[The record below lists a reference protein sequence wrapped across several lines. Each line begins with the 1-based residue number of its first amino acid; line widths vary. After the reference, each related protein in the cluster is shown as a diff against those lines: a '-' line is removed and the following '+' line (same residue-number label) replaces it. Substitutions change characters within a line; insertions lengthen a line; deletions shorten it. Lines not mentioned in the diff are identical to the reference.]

1 MKMLV
6 PPGFTVAAIAT
17 ARAAASLPAPP
28 EAAPALTLVRQVS
41 GVYTRHFAGES
52 RATRDPEML
61 GELIARLEDAR
72 ARLVTLQA
80 RSPAAMAPHVQ
91 AVAQQLALYT
101 FEQDQLR
108 RVGDGQPPEVRASWL
123 AARTNEAILLYR
135 AHFEQRD
142 RASRRVGL
150 ARRMVRTFE
159 RIELE
164 MATDDENRPLVER
177 LLGHVRRELDAILL
191 AHAAVDRL
199 DALGHAAQAEIDLYV
214 TAFASRDRATW
225 DLRQLADLC
234 DRLVEI
240 AWQLPDLPPSDTLT
254 TLTGAVTTALDAYEF
269 AWGEARTS
277 QMAAL

>member
-28 EAAPALTLVRQVS
+28 EAADALTLVRQVS
-41 GVYTRHFAGES
+41 GVYGRHFAGES

-61 GELIARLEDAR
+61 GELVARLEDAR
-72 ARLVTLQA
+72 ARLVTLQG

-91 AVAQQLALYT
+91 AVAQQLAMYT
-101 FEQDQLR
+101 FEQEQLR
-108 RVGDGQPPEVRASWL
+108 RVGDGQAPEVRASWL
-123 AARTNEAILLYR
+123 ATRTNDAIRLYR

-164 MATDDENRPLVER
+164 MAAADPNRPFVER
-177 LLGHVRRELDAILL
+177 LLGHVRGELDAILL
-191 AHAAVDRL
+191 AHAAADRL
-199 DALGHAAQAEIDLYV
+199 DAIGYAAQAEIDFYV
-214 TAFASRDRATW
+214 TTFAPRDRATW
-225 DLRQLADLC
+225 DLRQLGDLC

-240 AWQLPDLPPSDTLT
+240 AWQLPDLPPGETVT
-254 TLTGAVTTALDAYEF
+254 TLTRAVTTAIDGYEL
-269 AWGEARTS
+269 ALGEARN
-277 QMAAL
+277 QQLAAL